1 MCYVVDESTYSDFC
15 NVDMGKFPSLMLD
28 IPRTQPD
35 KTAPLG
41 VKLTSPPK
49 AFREFGS
56 PMISCYGT
64 SDSMEFVLCGCSA
77 HLWINLGTDQQMT
90 VMATISLNFIGKR
103 QLDHFALR
111 RWILRRATS
120 TVWIVW
126 PAPIKLD
133 GCWTLWKSS
142 WKIRWFGRA
151 FQLTCFHDV
160 ARFVFLQHLQKQLP
174 KWTCNNMQHTFFV
187 LVCS

>member
-1 MCYVVDESTYSDFC
+1 MQCGHGQISQSRARHPKDPAGQD
-15 NVDMGKFPSLMLD
+15 
-28 IPRTQPD
+28 
-35 KTAPLG
+35 
-41 VKLTSPPK
+41 SPIGCETHI
-49 AFREFGS
+49 ASQG
-56 PMISCYGT
+56 
-64 SDSMEFVLCGCSA
+64 LCGCSA

-90 VMATISLNFIGKR
+90 LMATISLNFIGKK
-103 QLDHFALR
+103 QLDHFVPR

-160 ARFVFLQHLQKQLP
+160 ARFVFAAHAETVAISCPNEHATYVFCSGLQFAIRKFAY
-174 KWTCNNMQHTFFV
+174 WAE
-187 LVCS
+187 